1 MSAPA
6 IIKEFFVDPARLASG
21 HWCHKRDRQIGEGDI
36 SASYSADKI
45 ALEGRVRSPFTWQNC
60 LWVCIGTASHGEHR
74 ASEAYRLIPERFFDG
89 TPLSY
94 HDNAMLGDEARLRP
108 EGFYHGMAVRHGK
121 QKCALVGPKAVF
133 LPSADAQAP
142 CQGDLFDAL

>member
-1 MSAPA
+1 MSAPST
-6 IIKEFFVDPARLASG
+6 IKEFFVDPARLASG
-21 HWCHKRDRQIGEGDI
+21 FWCHERERQIGEGDI
-36 SASYSADKI
+36 AASYSADRI

-60 LWVCIGTASHGEHR
+60 LWVCTGTVSHGEHR
-74 ASEAYRLIPERFFDG
+74 AAEAYRLIPERFFDG

-94 HDNAMLGDEARLRP
+94 HENAMLGDEARLRP

-121 QKCALVGPKAVF
+121 QQCVLVGPKAVF

-142 CQGDLFDAL
+142 SQGDLFDAL